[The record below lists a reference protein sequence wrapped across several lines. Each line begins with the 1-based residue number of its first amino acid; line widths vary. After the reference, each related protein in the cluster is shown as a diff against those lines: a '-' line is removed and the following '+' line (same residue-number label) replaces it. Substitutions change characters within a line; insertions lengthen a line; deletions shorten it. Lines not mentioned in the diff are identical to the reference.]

1 MLGELLGEEK
11 GKITGYRVVQTAG
24 AGQKVEVSFQGSGK
38 LLGIEIKEIATY
50 ASVMK
55 PGGYMFGS
63 GQGIIMTKDGESVC
77 WVGQGTGRHKPGGG
91 MSWRGAVYYET
102 ASQKLA
108 RLNGAAVVYEHDTDA
123 HDNFTTKFWEWK

>member
-1 MLGELLGEEK
+1 MLGELVGEEK

-24 AGQKVEVSFQGSGK
+24 AGQKVEVSFQASGK
-38 LLGIEIKEIATY
+38 FLGVEHKDIGTY

-63 GQGIIMTKDGESVC
+63 GQGIIMTKDGDSVC
-77 WVGQGTGRHKPGGG
+77 WVGHGTGRPKPGGG
-91 MSWRGAVYYET
+91 MSWRGACYYET

-108 RLNGAAVVYEHDTDA
+108 RINGAVLVFEHEIDA
-123 HDNFTTKFWEWK
+123 HDNVSTKNWEWK